1 MCSEPLTLG
10 GGMTIVN
17 GGLSLAASAV
27 KYPRLPSPIQ
37 PGFVFGGVRTSAVRT
52 RQRPVFDCSPHNLRN
67 PRTRRGARRHPTDHP
82 RQGCDLS
89 RFRDRSH

>member
-27 KYPRLPSPIQ
+27 KYPRLPSP
-37 PGFVFGGVRTSAVRT
+37 
-52 RQRPVFDCSPHNLRN
+52 
-67 PRTRRGARRHPTDHP
+67 
-82 RQGCDLS
+82 
-89 RFRDRSH
+89 